1 VADQDQ
7 IGAQAQQ
14 PSNFK
19 RWAIIVLLI
28 LLAVFV
34 LENAQK
40 VTIDFLF
47 FTSVEAPLIIALLAA
62 AAIGALIGW
71 LAPRARRGS
80 RD

>member
-1 VADQDQ
+1 MADQDQ

-19 RWAIIVLLI
+19 RWAIIVLLVI
-28 LLAVFV
+28 LAIFV
-34 LENAQK
+34 LENSQK

-47 FTSVEAPLIIALLAA
+47 FTSVEAPLIIALLVSALL
-62 AAIGALIGW
+62 GALIGW
-71 LAPRARRGS
+71 LAPRARR